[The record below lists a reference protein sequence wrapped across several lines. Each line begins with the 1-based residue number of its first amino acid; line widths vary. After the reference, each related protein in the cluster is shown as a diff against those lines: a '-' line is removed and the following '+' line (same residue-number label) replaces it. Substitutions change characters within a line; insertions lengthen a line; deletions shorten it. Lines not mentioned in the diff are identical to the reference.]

1 MRPLALFCL
10 LTSAPLWAAIDGVV
24 SNGTTGKPQPGATV
38 SLYKLGEAGM
48 ESVETVKSDASGKF
62 VMQTEPGQGPYLLQA
77 AYDGVTYN
85 KMLPPGAPR
94 TNVLVELFN
103 SQPRAG
109 EAKVT
114 QHMLLFEPSEGVL
127 LVNENVIVEN
137 TGKLTFN
144 NPDEGTYRFYL
155 PPEAKGKVKIM
166 AAAPNGMPIERA
178 ANTTKTENIYAIDF
192 PMKPGETR
200 LQLTYEMPLVEPAV
214 FNGRIL
220 HKEGTT
226 RLVTPRGVS
235 LTADNIT
242 DLGREPATQAAI
254 YNLTGQDVKVEI
266 SGTGSLRATAP
277 EGGENEGP
285 GIQEILP
292 RIYDRLNIVLA
303 LAALILVSGFLLL
316 YRNSP
321 AGPEPASST
330 AATSRKGKS
339 RA

>member
-1 MRPLALFCL
+1 MKKLALLCL
-10 LTSAPLWAAIDGVV
+10 FAVPVWAVVDGTVV
-24 SNGTTGKPQPGATV
+24 NKTTEKPQAGATV

-62 VMQTEPGQGPYLLQA
+62 TMQTEPGQGPYLLQA
-77 AYDGVTYN
+77 AFDGVTYN

-94 TNVLVELFN
+94 TNVLVEVFN
-103 SQPRAG
+103 AQTRAG

-114 QHMLLFEPSEGVL
+114 QHMLLLEPNQGVL
-127 LVNENVIVEN
+127 LVNENVILEN
-137 TGKLTFN
+137 AGKLTFN

-178 ANTTKTENIYAIDF
+178 ANPTKTENIYAIDF
-192 PMKPGETR
+192 AIKPGETR
-200 LQLTYEMPLVEPAV
+200 LQLTYELPLAEPAT
-214 FNGRIL
+214 FTGRIL

-235 LTADNIT
+235 LKAENIT
-242 DLGREPATQAAI
+242 ELGREPATQAAI
-254 YNLTGQDVKVEI
+254 YNLNGQEMKLEI
-266 SGTGSLRATAP
+266 SGTGSLREPAA

-292 RIYDRLNIVLA
+292 RIYDRLNVVLA
-303 LAALILVSGFLLL
+303 LAAVILASGFLLL
-316 YRNSP
+316 YRSSP
-321 AGPEPASST
+321 TGPEPAASG
-330 AATSRKGKS
+330 ASRKGKP

>member
-1 MRPLALFCL
+1 VKRLALLCL
-10 LTSAPLWAAIDGVV
+10 FTAPIWAAVDGTVINK
-24 SNGTTGKPQPGATV
+24 STEKPQANATV

-62 VMQTEPGQGPYLLQA
+62 TMQTEPGQGPYLIQA
-77 AYDGVTYN
+77 AFDGVTYN

-94 TNVLVELFN
+94 TNVLVEVFN
-103 SQPRAG
+103 AQTRAG

-114 QHMLLFEPSEGVL
+114 QHMLLFEPNEGAL
-127 LVNENVIVEN
+127 LVNENVILEN
-137 TGKLTFN
+137 AGKFTFN

-155 PPEAKGKVKIM
+155 PPEANGKVKIM

-178 ANTTKTENIYAIDF
+178 ANPTKTENIYAIDF
-192 PMKPGETR
+192 AIKPGETR
-200 LQLTYEMPLVEPAV
+200 LQLTYSLPLADPAT
-214 FNGRIL
+214 FTSRIL

-235 LTADNIT
+235 LKAENIT
-242 DLGREPATQAAI
+242 ELGREPATQAAI
-254 YNLTGQDVKVEI
+254 YNLNGQEMKLEI
-266 SGTGSLRATAP
+266 SGTGSLREAAS

-292 RIYDRLNIVLA
+292 RIYDRLNTVLA
-303 LAALILVSGFLLL
+303 LAALILVSGFVLL
-316 YRNSP
+316 YRSSP
-321 AGPEPASST
+321 TGPEPA
-330 AATSRKGKS
+330 TSAPSKKGKS